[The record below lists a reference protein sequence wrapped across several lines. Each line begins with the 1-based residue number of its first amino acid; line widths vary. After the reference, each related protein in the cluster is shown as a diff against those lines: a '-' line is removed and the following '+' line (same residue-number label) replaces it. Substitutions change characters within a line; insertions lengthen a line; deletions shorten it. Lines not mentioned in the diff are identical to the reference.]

1 MAEFYYFWSDFMTKE
16 ILLSLLNEKKY
27 KSIHDVLSKYNPVD
41 IANLLSELE
50 MKDLA
55 PVFRMIEKD
64 KAAEVFS
71 YMENE
76 QQEHLL
82 NSFNDQEIQHILD
95 SMYTDD
101 VVDFLEDMPANVV
114 KPLLERIDSETRA
127 EINKILKYGEDSV
140 GSIMTTEFVELYPDM
155 TIKDALARIKKVG
168 IESETIYTC
177 YVIERRKLIGVVSAK
192 KLLTS
197 DDDVLIRDIMHEEF
211 VFSRTTDDREDA
223 AKLFRKY
230 GFIALPVLD
239 SEGLIVGIVTFDDA
253 IDVLTEETTED
264 MQKMAAMVAND
275 ESYLKTS
282 VFTHAK
288 NRIVWLL
295 ILMLSASVTGMI
307 ISKYENAFA
316 VVPLLVSFIPMLM
329 DTGGNCGSQSAT
341 LIIRGL
347 AVDELHFSDFWK
359 IIWKEFRVSLLVSIV
374 LSIANTI
381 RIYIMYKDLALSIV
395 VGISIICTVIV
406 AKMVGCT
413 LPILAKKLKMDPA
426 IMAAPLITTIVDTC
440 SIVIYFK
447 IATILFHI

>member
-1 MAEFYYFWSDFMTKE
+1 MNKE
-16 ILLSLLNEKKY
+16 IIMRLMEEKKY
-27 KSIHDVLSKYNPVD
+27 KSVHDLLSKYNAVD

-50 MKDLA
+50 NKDLA

-71 YMENE
+71 YMENDL
-76 QQEHLL
+76 QEHLI
-82 NSFNDQEIQHILD
+82 NSFSDQEIINIMD

-101 VVDFLEDMPANVV
+101 MVDFLEDMPANVV
-114 KPLLERIDSETRA
+114 KKLLKTIDSETRA

-140 GSIMTTEFVELYPDM
+140 GSIMTTEFVDLGIDM
-155 TIKDALARIKKVG
+155 TVREALNKIKKVG

-177 YVIERRKLIGVVSAK
+177 YVVEKKKLKGVVSAK

-197 DDDVLIRDIMHEEF
+197 DDNVLIRDIMHEEYIAAN
-211 VFSRTTDDREDA
+211 TTDDREIA
-223 AKLFRKY
+223 ANLFRKY
-230 GFIALPVLD
+230 GFISIPVLD
-239 SEGLIVGIVTFDDA
+239 TEGCIVGIVTFDDA

-288 NRIVWLL
+288 HRIIWLL
-295 ILMLSASVTGMI
+295 ILMLSASVTGAI
-307 ISKYENAFA
+307 ISRYENAFA
-316 VVPLLVSFIPMLM
+316 AVPLLVSFIPMLM
-329 DTGGNCGSQSAT
+329 DTGGNCGSQSST
-341 LIIRGL
+341 LVIRGL

-359 IIWKEFRVSLLVSIV
+359 IIWKEFRVSLLVSFV
-374 LSIANTI
+374 LALANTL
-381 RIYIMYKDLALSIV
+381 RIYFVYKDLTLAIV
-395 VGISIICTVIV
+395 VGVSIIFTVIV
-406 AKMVGCT
+406 AKLVGCT

-447 IATILFHI
+447 IATLLFNL